1 MSWCD
6 GCGHSMS
13 WHKQAT
19 LINRGDQQV
28 LEARLICLRAS
39 YRCGKPMRVP
49 ESRKKVT
56 VPSPGQHPLAVTPE
70 RARAIQSELA
80 DKIWRT

>member
-6 GCGHSMS
+6 GCGNSMS

-39 YRCGKPMRVP
+39 CCCGKPMRVQ
-49 ESRKKVT
+49 SSQSGLTK
-56 VPSPGQHPLAVTPE
+56 SGGLDHGQA
-70 RARAIQSELA
+70 
-80 DKIWRT
+80 